1 MWVNGWG
8 RVMLSEQ
15 NMGVLDMQYYICI
28 GRKGRVEG
36 WVRVP
41 ARATWMWVW
50 VEGVAEP
57 PP

>member
-1 MWVNGWG
+1 
-8 RVMLSEQ
+8 MLSEQ